1 MLTLTETNA
10 PIYEKGNRK
19 NLAKPGAKQELSFP
33 CGYVSQEDM
42 KSNLARGVV
51 ALAIV
56 CLLALPGRAAVADK
70 TLDIYWIDSE
80 GGGSTLIVT
89 PTGESVLIDSG
100 NPGGRDSARIH
111 QLATKIAGL
120 QRMDH
125 YLSTHFHIDHFGG
138 AAELAQLMP
147 IGTVY
152 DNGIPPQSP
161 DNNPTDT
168 RFLITVKPYRE
179 MKVEQRVIIRPDGEI
194 KLKQPDGPGAP
205 KLSLRCVA
213 AKQVFNR
220 PRSEP
225 LIPNPLCDT
234 VRLKDKD
241 ISDNANSVVMMLELG
256 GFRFFDGGDLSWNV
270 EGELVCPV
278 NLVGQVDVY
287 QVNHHGLDYSN
298 NPLLVRSIAPTV
310 TVMNNGTTKGC
321 EKETFA
327 TLKGTPSIQAMYQV
341 HKNLRADQANNTADE
356 FIANLVEKCDAN
368 YIKLSV
374 APSGK
379 TYTVSIPATG
389 HQRTYQTRAKN

>member
-1 MLTLTETNA
+1 
-10 PIYEKGNRK
+10 
-19 NLAKPGAKQELSFP
+19 
-33 CGYVSQEDM
+33 M
-42 KSNLARGVV
+42 KSYLARWAV
-51 ALAIV
+51 ALAAP
-56 CLLALPGRAAVADK
+56 CLFALPCRAGLADQQ
-70 TLDIYWIDSE
+70 LDIYWIDTE
-80 GGGSTLIVT
+80 GGGSTLMVT

-100 NPGGRDSARIH
+100 NPGGRDAGRIH
-111 QLATKIAGL
+111 HTATQVARLKRI
-120 QRMDH
+120 DH

-138 AAELAQLMP
+138 AAELAQLLP

-161 DNNPTDT
+161 DNNPGDT
-168 RFLITVKPYRE
+168 TFVLKIKPYRE
-179 MKVEQRVIIRPDGEI
+179 MKVERRVIIRPDGEI
-194 KLKQPDGPGAP
+194 PLQQPAGPGVP

-220 PRSEP
+220 PRSATP
-225 LIPNPLCDT
+225 TPNAACES
-234 VRLKDKD
+234 VRLKEKD

-256 GFRFFDGGDLSWNV
+256 GFRFLDGGDLSWNV

-278 NLVGQVDVY
+278 NLIGQVDVY

-298 NPLLVRSIAPTV
+298 NPLLVRGIAPTV

-321 EKETFA
+321 ERETFA

-341 HKNLRADQANNTADE
+341 HKNLRADKANNTADE

-379 TYTVSIPATG
+379 IYTVSIPANG
-389 HQRTYQTRAKN
+389 HQRTYQTRVKN

>member
-1 MLTLTETNA
+1 M
-10 PIYEKGNRK
+10 KF
-19 NLAKPGAKQELSFP
+19 NLFHGAI
-33 CGYVSQEDM
+33 
-42 KSNLARGVV
+42 
-51 ALAIV
+51 ALALICSSAV
-56 CLLALPGRAAVADK
+56 PCRAGREDK

-89 PTGESVLIDSG
+89 PAGESVLIDSG

-111 QLATKIAGL
+111 HTATKVAGL
-120 QRMDH
+120 QRIDH

-138 AAELAQLMP
+138 AAEVAQLMP

-152 DNGIPPQSP
+152 DNGIPPQNP
-161 DNNPTDT
+161 DNNPADT
-168 RFLITVKPYRE
+168 RFLTLVKPYRE

-194 KLKQPDGPGAP
+194 KLKQPEGSDAL

-220 PRSEP
+220 PRSQP
-225 LIPNPLCDT
+225 PVPNPLCDS

-256 GFRFFDGGDLSWNV
+256 GFRFLDGGDLTWNV

-278 NLVGQVDVY
+278 NLIGQVDVY

-321 EKETFA
+321 EPETFA
-327 TLKGTPSIQAMYQV
+327 TLKGTPSIQTMYQM
-341 HKNLRADQANNTADE
+341 HKNLRADAAINTADE
-356 FIANLVEKCDAN
+356 FIANLVEKCEAN
-368 YIKLSV
+368 YIKLSID
-374 APSGK
+374 PSGK
-379 TYTVSIPATG
+379 TYTVSIPANG
-389 HQRTYQTRAKN
+389 HKRTYRTRAKN

>member
-1 MLTLTETNA
+1 
-10 PIYEKGNRK
+10 
-19 NLAKPGAKQELSFP
+19 
-33 CGYVSQEDM
+33 M
-42 KSNLARGVV
+42 KFKLARRAVV
-51 ALAIV
+51 LATV
-56 CLLALPGRAAVADK
+56 CLFTSLCRAGLADK
-70 TLDIYWIDSE
+70 MLDIYWIDSE

-89 PTGESVLIDSG
+89 PAGESVLIDSG

-111 QLATKIAGL
+111 QTTTKVAGL
-120 QRMDH
+120 QRIDH

-138 AAELAQLMP
+138 AAELAQLLP

-152 DNGIPPQSP
+152 DNGIPPQNP

-168 RFLITVKPYRE
+168 RFLVTVKPYRE

-194 KLKQPDGPGAP
+194 KLKQPEGPNAP

-220 PRSEP
+220 PRTQP
-225 LIPNPLCDT
+225 PVPNPLCET
-234 VRLKDKD
+234 VRLKEKD

-256 GFRFFDGGDLSWNV
+256 GFRFLDGGDLSWNV

-278 NLVGQVDVY
+278 NLIGQVDVY

-321 EKETFA
+321 DPETFA
-327 TLKGTPSIQAMYQV
+327 TLTGTKSIQAMYQV
-341 HKNLRADQANNTADE
+341 HKNLRADKANNTADE
-356 FIANLVEKCDAN
+356 FIANLVEKCEAN

-374 APSGK
+374 DPSGK
-379 TYTVSIPATG
+379 TYTVSIPANG
-389 HQRTYQTRAKN
+389 HKRTYQTRAKN